1 VSRPIWLV
9 TWNLQGAEGVDVE
22 AVVERVTT
30 LADGVPDVVALQE
43 VHRDQ
48 ARAIATAL
56 GMDRTWA
63 FKHWPIV
70 RGVEGMAVLARGRV
84 VRSRPVIVHPA
95 APWSWRRRISVL
107 AEVDVDGQ
115 PVRVADVHLSPHDL
129 GSSRLKEVSIT
140 LGAAR
145 SLGWGGDLLVVG
157 DCNDLPGSPGP
168 AGIAAAGFSDAW
180 SITHPGATTDDG
192 PTNWTVGDRAGRPPT
207 QRLDYIFLPPTWS
220 CLELRTPSTTMSTFD
235 GWDDWSVLSDHL
247 PVAARL
253 ERRVGS
259 AARPA

>member
-9 TWNLQGAEGVDVE
+9 TWNVQGAEGVDVE
-22 AVVERVTT
+22 AVANRIHALTDGA
-30 LADGVPDVVALQE
+30 ADVIVLQE

-48 ARAIATAL
+48 ARALATAL
-56 GMDRTWA
+56 GMEPTWA
-63 FKHWPIV
+63 FKHWPMI
-70 RGVEGMAVLARGRV
+70 RGIEGMAVLARGRIV
-84 VRSRPVIVHPA
+84 HSRPVVVHPA
-95 APWSWRRRISVL
+95 PIWSWHRRISLL
-107 AEVDVDGQ
+107 AEVDADGQ
-115 PVRVADVHLSPHDL
+115 RVRVANVHLSPHHQA
-129 GSSRLKEVSIT
+129 SSRMQEVART
-140 LGAAR
+140 LSATRA
-145 SLGWGGDLLVVG
+145 LGWSDDVVVGG
-157 DCNDLPGSPGP
+157 DCNDLPGSSGP
-168 AGIAAAGFSDAW
+168 ASFVAAGFSDAW

-207 QRLDYIFLPPTWS
+207 QRLDYVFLPPTWS

-259 AARPA
+259 AAQPA